1 MAGTQD
7 AARCFLVELV
17 VRPPFFV
24 HWQCCYMPNQSEDE
38 QSIIDKSFR
47 GHMFASLNSSV
58 ASLWFRSS
66 NKSRQELQ
74 SCVELKTYLQMLCTS
89 KRVRLL

>member
-7 AARCFLVELV
+7 AAQCFLVELV

-47 GHMFASLNSSV
+47 GRMFASLHSSV

-66 NKSRQELQ
+66 KKSCQEL
-74 SCVELKTYLQMLCTS
+74 
-89 KRVRLL
+89 